1 MFWKSTGN
9 DRVASSN
16 SCNEQCTKVSS
27 RSSTKVN
34 PGLLR
39 VFKGKAGCRDL
50 ISGVKGGKC
59 LMKWYGSNATS
70 HWSCCC
76 AWKIIYCRNHQNHKY
91 LNQRHI
97 YRHINKTNGKY
108 VSNDIS
114 NWSCC
119 YAWKK
124 NLGFRQLKNFIML
137 CPIESTLIWSGP
149 SYTNHHS
156 KNNKKQK
163 KLTKKC
169 LHLISS
175 ILQTV

>member
-76 AWKIIYCRNHQNHKY
+76 AWK
-91 LNQRHI
+91 
-97 YRHINKTNGKY
+97 
-108 VSNDIS
+108 
-114 NWSCC
+114 
-119 YAWKK
+119 
-124 NLGFRQLKNFIML
+124 
-137 CPIESTLIWSGP
+137 
-149 SYTNHHS
+149 
-156 KNNKKQK
+156 K
-163 KLTKKC
+163 KLLSNYHYQNSNKQ
-169 LHLISS
+169 
-175 ILQTV
+175 ILQYVKYIFSGTAARPIGSCIYSLLLHQTITGFDTWNKIKNPTLPLKTQSSPGLL